1 MILRP
6 KISVIITNYNYEEY
20 VGHAIE
26 SVLSQTRLPDEI
38 IVVDDGSTDSSR
50 DIIRSYGERVQAV
63 FQSNQGIKSVT
74 NTAYGRTTGEI
85 VMYLDSDDSF
95 YPMAVERV
103 EKAFGPGIVKVQFD
117 LDIVDERGRRLG
129 RRMPDFSHRTVT
141 EAEVAREFNETGTY
155 RWPVT
160 SGNAYS
166 RGFLKQVM
174 PINSPVSLDGVLNT
188 IAPLYGGIATISDPQ
203 GQYRVHQRN
212 NSRMNSSGKV
222 AFIPDFASRI
232 RYRKQEFDILRE
244 HAARLGHEL
253 PSGDLLDNELVFV
266 NYRIMARK
274 LSRED
279 ESDRNRSLFD
289 LGAKG
294 IIAIGRGRFRW
305 SVALKHVIWIS
316 SITLLPAWLVRRL
329 IEIRFS
335 RTQWWSN
342 VRGRLGGL
350 SCG

>member
-1 MILRP
+1 MTLRP
-6 KISVIITNYNYEEY
+6 TISVIITNYNYEEY

-38 IVVDDGSTDSSR
+38 IVIDDGSTDSSR
-50 DIIRSYGERVQAV
+50 DIIRSYGERVQSV
-63 FQSNQGIKSVT
+63 FQSNQGIRSVT
-74 NTAYGRTTGEI
+74 NSGYASSTGQI
-85 VMYLDSDDSF
+85 VMYLDADDTF

-103 EKAFGPGIVKVQFD
+103 EKALRSGVVKVQFD
-117 LDIVDERGRRLG
+117 LDVVDERGRRLG
-129 RRMPDFSHRTVT
+129 RRMPDFSRRAIT
-141 EAEVAREFNETGTY
+141 EVELAREFNETGTY

-166 RGFLKQVM
+166 RDFLKQVM
-174 PINSPVSLDGVLNT
+174 PVSPPVSLDGVLNT
-188 IAPLYGGIATISDPQ
+188 IAPLYGRIVTISDPQ

-212 NSRMNSSGKV
+212 NSRKNSSGKV

-244 HAARLGHEL
+244 HADRLGHQL
-253 PSGDLLDNELVFV
+253 PTGDLLDNELVFL

-289 LGAKG
+289 LWAKG
-294 IIAIGRGRFRW
+294 IIAIGRGHFRP
-305 SVALKHVIWIS
+305 SVALKHATWIC

-329 IEIRFS
+329 IEARFS

-342 VRGRLGGL
+342 VRSRLGGAFR
-350 SCG
+350 S